1 MKLEPTL
8 TTAHSEFVLMMLL
21 PLGQLDEA
29 RRVMDD
35 ALRTDP
41 LSLDVRRV
49 AALIQVESGAYDQAI
64 ENARWVLQRDPEF
77 PFAETWLARGLVLSG
92 QTKEAE
98 PLLANKHWSYRGY
111 LYAVTGRRD
120 EALALIAAH
129 PKDAAGQMLVFGGL
143 NDADRA
149 FAALERAFELNWWR
163 AATWMQRPE
172 VAVLHNDPRLAALK
186 NRMGLFER

>member
-1 MKLEPTL
+1 LPQT
-8 TTAHSEFVLMMLL
+8 LL

-35 ALRTDP
+35 ALRTDR

-49 AALIQVESGAYDQAI
+49 AALIQVETRLYDQAI
-64 ENARWVLQRDPEF
+64 ENARWVLQRDRNF
-77 PFAETWLARGLVLSG
+77 PYAETWLARALTLRG

-111 LYAVTGRRD
+111 LYAVTGRRA
-120 EALALIAAH
+120 EAEALIAKNPA
-129 PKDAAGQMLVFGGL
+129 DAAGQMLVFGGL

-172 VAVLHNDPRLAALK
+172 VAVLQSHPRMAALK
-186 NRMGLFER
+186 KRVGLTP